1 MTSKTAE
8 ETYPCACCD
17 KEMALHEV
25 NEGCDGWV
33 CDACVEE
40 LSSDAEEE
48 EDIDICGETG
58 GLIKGFKGCG
68 DKFDTQDTNMLGNTS
83 FCVECY
89 KKHED
94 TYYKEEDIGLCGSCN
109 IQLDHLRDGSEEDG
123 DRCHNCYWTEE
134 GLDKGVELITPD
146 YRKQNTI

>member
-1 MTSKTAE
+1 MNVYITTTTTTINTMTSKTAE

-40 LSSDAEEE
+40 LSSDYEEE
-48 EDIDICGETG
+48 EEGIDICGETG

-68 DKFDTQDTNMLGNTS
+68 DKFDTQDTNILGNTS

-89 KKHED
+89 NKHED
-94 TYYKEEDIGLCGSCN
+94 TYYKEEDI
-109 IQLDHLRDGSEEDG
+109 
-123 DRCHNCYWTEE
+123 
-134 GLDKGVELITPD
+134 VETKTQFD
-146 YRKQNTI
+146 AKVST

>member
-48 EDIDICGETG
+48 
-58 GLIKGFKGCG
+58 
-68 DKFDTQDTNMLGNTS
+68 
-83 FCVECY
+83 
-89 KKHED
+89 
-94 TYYKEEDIGLCGSCN
+94 
-109 IQLDHLRDGSEEDG
+109 
-123 DRCHNCYWTEE
+123 
-134 GLDKGVELITPD
+134 
-146 YRKQNTI
+146 

>member
-1 MTSKTAE
+1 MITSLADAERVFGPLKIKLEMNHDTQLLKAIAFDGDEFVRWAGEEYWVEEKEEE
-8 ETYPCACCD
+8 ETYPCAYCD

-89 KKHED
+89 NKHED
-94 TYYKEEDIGLCGSCN
+94 TYYK
-109 IQLDHLRDGSEEDG
+109 
-123 DRCHNCYWTEE
+123 
-134 GLDKGVELITPD
+134 
-146 YRKQNTI
+146 